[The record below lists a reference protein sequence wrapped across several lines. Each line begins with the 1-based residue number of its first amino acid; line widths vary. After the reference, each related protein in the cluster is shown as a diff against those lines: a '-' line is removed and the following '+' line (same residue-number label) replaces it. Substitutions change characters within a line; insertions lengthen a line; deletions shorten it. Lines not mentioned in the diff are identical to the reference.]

1 MKKYLD
7 ICLNIKMSTR
17 IFKALNDQTRREILD
32 LLRNSDLNAGDIAQH
47 FNITKAS
54 ISNHLDILMQAQLIE
69 QRREGQFL
77 WYSLNTTVLDE
88 ILIWLQ
94 NLKSK

>member
-1 MKKYLD
+1 
-7 ICLNIKMSTR
+7 MSTR